1 MDEFYVDDEIQ
12 MMCISESGNYNGFL
26 NIWY

>member
-1 MDEFYVDDEIQ
+1 MDEFYVVDEIQ
-12 MMCISESGNYNGFL
+12 MMRISESGDYNGFL